1 MFVALILRRS
11 IHRRLAEYLKENGY
25 SDEDAIRELEGIRF
39 YKAKDGWRLKDAIT
53 KTWRLKDA
61 ITKTQR
67 EIMQALDLK
76 LREDAELKQS
86 LFKPK
91 QRRGRKSKITEAPL
105 HKTLEVTVR

>member
-1 MFVALILRRS
+1 LRLGLTVSDEILYYNTLFTDQL
-11 IHRRLAEYLKENGY
+11 RLAEYLKENGY

-39 YKAKDGWRLKDAIT
+39 YKAKDR
-53 KTWRLKDA
+53 WRLKDA

-91 QRRGRKSKITEAPL
+91 KRRGRKSKITEAPL
-105 HKTLEVTVR
+105 HKTLEGTVR